1 MFTVYWLKC
10 RHTTFIISW
19 WSIYC
24 NINFLIESLITA
36 SSFCSSQT
44 SVQQHLLPCKNHLF
58 IHCESKKKQD
68 TKFLPITSP
77 NINRFSNFFTDGLRS
92 KFATNSCLNIPPC
105 LKRVATLP
113 CEIWMSEKWCQVEI
127 GIVINDKSQGSIA
140 KHLMS
145 NELLYYAF
153 HSICWW
159 KNFLFK
165 TGEHFAKLQA
175 KWLTV

>member
-1 MFTVYWLKC
+1 MCSNTCCHVKITCLY
-10 RHTTFIISW
+10 
-19 WSIYC
+19 
-24 NINFLIESLITA
+24 TA
-36 SSFCSSQT
+36 SQ
-44 SVQQHLLPCKNHLF
+44 
-58 IHCESKKKQD
+58 KKQD

-113 CEIWMSEKWCQVEI
+113 CEIWMSEKWCQVETC
-127 GIVINDKSQGSIA
+127 IVINDKSQGSIA

-153 HSICWW
+153 ITLSAGERIFYLKLVNISRSYRQNGWLFNVPHSTCTFVV
-159 KNFLFK
+159 KD
-165 TGEHFAKLQA
+165 
-175 KWLTV
+175 LTR